1 MERRQQRKERSHML
15 RNILFGIGLACIG
28 FLVLFGV
35 MTVLVQQ
42 IEKSADYQ
50 AFVELMQDA
59 DVSWTTLELTLVFLL
74 FFISGMAVT
83 LPEAVKEGL
92 TNQLIGAN
100 DTGNILS
107 VFGID
112 LNQVLE
118 PLSFRA
124 EYGSPF
130 LSIFGIGLFLI
141 LFLVLRI
148 GATRV
153 TWTIR
158 TISFLAA
165 SFVLFAFTFNTGLGI
180 DVLTIDQATVWNG
193 IFILLFLTGLFYL
206 VFYPRQLSGVSAA
219 ARAAIIILMVASSAQ
234 LFFTVTDEAKYEGD
248 ASTRTWLTVSSLNAG
263 SDGWYDL
270 MHGSQVTY
278 KANVLGARLN
288 VPVTFLNGETDV
300 TRLKQSMEDVVN
312 RIDAERVTNQLL
324 TVIGGERPDLSNT
337 RLTLD
342 AVDYGTARNVVLAMD
357 ARSAGQTA
365 AADQV
370 EQDKPFPFWLF
381 LIVPFVVYLLVSIRA
396 FKKIYDPVVFAVATG
411 LISWFIC
418 SLTGTSFAL
427 LWQDDALVR
436 FSQET
441 ATVTTILYA
450 TVLALIAGFIGYA
463 IKRQHHGDR

>member
-15 RNILFGIGLACIG
+15 RNILFGVLLACVG

-42 IEKSADYQ
+42 IEGSADYQ
-50 AFVELMQDA
+50 SFVELMQRA

-74 FFISGMAVT
+74 FFISGIDVT
-83 LPEAVKEGL
+83 LPEAVKEGGI
-92 TNQLIGAN
+92 NQLLGAN
-100 DTGNILS
+100 NAGNILS
-107 VFGID
+107 IFGID

-118 PLSFRA
+118 PLTFRA
-124 EYGSPF
+124 VYGSPF
-130 LSIFGIGLFLI
+130 LSVFGIGLFLL
-141 LFLVLRI
+141 LFVVLRI

-158 TISFLAA
+158 TVSFLAA
-165 SFVLFAFTFNTGLGI
+165 SLVLFGFTVNTALGI
-180 DVLTIDQATVWNG
+180 EVLTIRQATVWNG
-193 IFILLFLTGLFYL
+193 IFMLLFLTGLFYL
-206 VFYPRQLSGVSAA
+206 AFYPRQLSGMSAA
-219 ARAAIIILMVASSAQ
+219 ARAAIVILLVASSVQ
-234 LFFTVTDEAKYEGD
+234 LYFTVTDETKYSGD
-248 ASTRTWLTVSSLNAG
+248 ASARTWLTLSSLNAG

-288 VPVTFLNGETDV
+288 VPLTFLNGETDV
-300 TRLKQSMEDVVN
+300 TRLKQSINDVVN

-324 TVIGGERPDLSNT
+324 TVIGGERPDLSDT

-357 ARSAGQTA
+357 ARSAGQPA
-365 AADQV
+365 AAVQV

-381 LIVPFVVYLLVSIRA
+381 LFVPIIVYILVSIRA
-396 FKKIYDPVVFAVATG
+396 FRRLYDPVLFAVTTG

-418 SLTGTSFAL
+418 SLTGTTFAL
-427 LWQDDALVR
+427 LWQDDALV
-436 FSQET
+436 SLNQET
-441 ATVTTILYA
+441 ATVTTVLYA
-450 TVLALIAGFIGYA
+450 SVLALIGGFIGYA
-463 IKRQHHGDR
+463 IKRQHHGD

>member
-50 AFVELMQDA
+50 AFVELMQDT

-165 SFVLFAFTFNTGLGI
+165 SFVLFAFTFNTALGI

-206 VFYPRQLSGVSAA
+206 AFYPRQLSGMSAA
-219 ARAAIIILMVASSAQ
+219 SRAAIIILMVASSAQ

-300 TRLKQSMEDVVN
+300 TRLKRSMEDVVN

-342 AVDYGTARNVVLAMD
+342 AVDYGTARNVVLA
-357 ARSAGQTA
+357 A

-427 LWQDDALVR
+427 LWQDEALVR

-441 ATVTTILYA
+441 VTVTTILYA